1 MVLLDKTL
9 IEDELFEAKF
19 CCDVSK
25 CKGACCTFPGEYGA
39 PLLES
44 EIQFLEDCYP
54 IVKKYLSQKSI
65 DYIEYNG
72 MYEGRA
78 NYRTTVCIDKCDCV
92 FVYYE
97 GDIALCAIEKAYLN
111 GEITFRKPISCHLYP
126 IRVKKFGNELLHY
139 SQIDECQAARE
150 KGEKE
155 NIPLFDS
162 LESSLKRKFGE
173 RWYELLQ
180 EYIKERNASKC
191 AGNSHCNT
199 NKNSN
204 NTDNTNKTN
213 NTNCCANSKTNTTN
227 DFWNNASVNK
237 SPNNNNK

>member
-1 MVLLDKTL
+1 MVLFDKTL

-44 EIQFLEDCYP
+44 EIQFLEDTYP

-72 MYEGRA
+72 MYEGRV

-139 SQIDECQAARE
+139 SQIDECQCARE
-150 KGEKE
+150 KGENE

-162 LESSLKRKFGE
+162 LKESLVRKYGE
-173 RWYELLQ
+173 RWYDMLQ
-180 EYIKERNASKC
+180 EYIKERNESKK
-191 AGNSHCNT
+191 H
-199 NKNSN
+199 NK
-204 NTDNTNKTN
+204 
-213 NTNCCANSKTNTTN
+213 
-227 DFWNNASVNK
+227 
-237 SPNNNNK
+237 